1 MYLPKAFAE
10 ADPATLRT
18 LLAAHPLGTW
28 IVWQDGE
35 PVANHV
41 PFQLDA
47 SRGPHG
53 TLIGHVARA
62 NPVWRGLGGA
72 GDGSGARSI
81 VVFQGAQGYVTPSWY
96 ASKREHGKVVPTWN
110 YAVVHAHGMAVAI
123 EDRGRLLEIVR
134 ALTGVHESGRAV
146 PWAVEDA
153 PADFT
158 AQLLEAIVGIEIPL
172 ERLVGKWK
180 MSQNRPAA
188 DRAGV
193 AEGLLAESSGADA
206 DPNAH
211 AHAALVRDRRA

>member
-1 MYLPKAFAE
+1 MYLPKAFEE
-10 ADPATLRT
+10 ADAATRRSLV
-18 LLAAHPLGTW
+18 AAHPLGTW
-28 IVWQDGE
+28 VVWQDGE

-47 SRGPHG
+47 GRGPHG

-62 NPVWRGLGGA
+62 NPVWKGLA
-72 GDGSGARSI
+72 GDGARSI

-96 ASKREHGKVVPTWN
+96 ASKRAHGKVVPTWN
-110 YAVVHAHGMAVAI
+110 YAVVHAHGAARAI

-134 ALTGVHESGRAV
+134 ALTETQEAGRAV
-146 PWAVEDA
+146 PWAVADA

-180 MSQNRPAA
+180 MSQNRPEA
-188 DRAGV
+188 DRIGV
-193 AEGLLAESSGADA
+193 AEGLATEAPAAPDA
-206 DPNAH
+206 LV
-211 AHAALVRDRRA
+211 HAALVRQGGGPR

>member
-10 ADPATLRT
+10 AEPATLRT
-18 LLAAHPLGTW
+18 LLSAHPLGTW
-28 IVWQDGE
+28 VVWQEGE

-47 SRGPHG
+47 SRGAHG
-53 TLIGHVARA
+53 TLVGHVARA
-62 NPVWRGLGGA
+62 NPVWRGLDGA

-96 ASKREHGKVVPTWN
+96 ASKREHGRVVPTWN
-110 YAVVHAHGMAVAI
+110 YAVVHARGTAVAI

-134 ALTGVHESGRAV
+134 LLTRTHESERAA

-153 PADFT
+153 PAEFT

-172 ERLVGKWK
+172 ESLVGKWK
-180 MSQNRPAA
+180 MSQNRPET

-193 AEGLLAESSGADA
+193 ADGLAAESPDA
-206 DPNAH
+206 EAL
-211 AHAALVRDRRA
+211 AHAALVRAGPRPR